1 MCFKHLETTSR
12 IPGQEGTMRWT
23 VSIGK
28 GLDATLLRRCFT
40 KAVELCTALSRRQ
53 WRLHHYAQ
61 RWHVRGFVAWK
72 KKDAGYWDAK
82 QAFLECFLAF
92 FGKKG
97 RFYVKVRYS
106 DILSNQGMHR
116 RFSEKKTG
124 FFGRHLNCSTRWFHQ
139 EHQKDPRW
147 RPLHYEGLRHVTVFV
162 AADASWEEQNP
173 NEAVVGFLPLFQ

>member
-1 MCFKHLETTSR
+1 MCFKHLETTSK
-12 IPGQEGTMRWT
+12 IPGQEGAMRWT

-40 KAVELCTALSRRQ
+40 KAVELCTALSRRE

-72 KKDAGYWDAK
+72 KKGCWLLGCK
-82 QAFLECFLAF
+82 TSF
-92 FGKKG
+92 FGVFFGLFWKKS

-116 RFSEKKTG
+116 RFSCQVLAVHFFCCCGSSMNVNPPTLSTVGGFPNFRFIPCQTWKTA
-124 FFGRHLNCSTRWFHQ
+124 
-139 EHQKDPRW
+139 E
-147 RPLHYEGLRHVTVFV
+147 VT
-162 AADASWEEQNP
+162 
-173 NEAVVGFLPLFQ
+173 